1 MRGAEVRTKN
11 KVRNAARVVKGR
23 AQEAAGRAVGN
34 DRMVARGK
42 SEQVKGHLRQAGEK
56 ARDAF
61 TE

>member
-1 MRGAEVRTKN
+1 MRTKN